1 MKKIFSLLILIS
13 SINVFAEDI
22 TLACEDGDA
31 NKIKIRFD
39 SDSLEK
45 NAFIT
50 SKFYFEGYTP
60 DFTAN
65 VTVRYLGDKYFF
77 YKIDYLKSES
87 ESKQCQIPDNP
98 TPDDYLD
105 NLYCELENKGMSE
118 EESRLEVSLKIDRKS
133 LVIQGEINSTRKGSF
148 MHYCKLQNEEYLF

>member
-50 SKFYFEGYTP
+50 SKFYFECYTP

-77 YKIDYLKSES
+77 YKIDIP
-87 ESKQCQIPDNP
+87 KQCQTPDNNS
-98 TPDDYLD
+98 TSEEYTDALK
-105 NLYCELENKGMSE
+105 CEMETQRMSE
-118 EESRLEVSLKIDRKS
+118 EEPKLEVNLKIDRKS

-148 MHYCKLQNEEYLF
+148 IHYCKLQNEEYLF

>member
-77 YKIDYLKSES
+77 
-87 ESKQCQIPDNP
+87 
-98 TPDDYLD
+98 T
-105 NLYCELENKGMSE
+105 
-118 EESRLEVSLKIDRKS
+118 RLI
-133 LVIQGEINSTRKGSF
+133 I
-148 MHYCKLQNEEYLF
+148 